1 MDKKTTEKKSVYQEV
16 FTEAGTTTGYNAL
29 LLALTRNIK
38 DETHLKEV
46 YKEQGVQFV
55 VTEIGGKSDVNFQDK
70 INRAVIGASLN
81 EGLVNKKQH
90 DIHAVLHAAEEAKR
104 GILVNTTSSTN
115 IAIKIAI
122 VRDEEWIAVAMFG
135 ESSIHPITS
144 HERCGLGVMH
154 I

>member
-1 MDKKTTEKKSVYQEV
+1 MTKNTVFQEV
-16 FTEAGTTTGYNAL
+16 FTEAGTTAGYNAL
-29 LLALTRNIK
+29 LLAMTRNIN
-38 DETHLKEV
+38 DETKLK
-46 YKEQGVQFV
+46 KIFKDQGIQFV

-81 EGLVNKKQH
+81 EGIVEKKSH

-115 IAIKIAI
+115 IAIKIGI
-122 VRDEEWIAVAMFG
+122 VRDKEWIAVAMFG

>member
-1 MDKKTTEKKSVYQEV
+1 MGQMGEPFDVITK
-16 FTEAGTTTGYNAL
+16 AGTSVGYNAL
-29 LLALTRNIK
+29 LLAMTRNLS
-38 DETHLKEV
+38 DENRLKGAFSAQ
-46 YKEQGVQFV
+46 KIRFV

-70 INRAVIGASLN
+70 INKAVIGASLN
-81 EGLVNKKQH
+81 GNLVQKKAH
-90 DIHAVLHAAEEAKR
+90 DIHAVLHATEEAKR

-115 IAIKIAI
+115 IALKIGI
-122 VRDEEWIAVAMFG
+122 VRDDEWIAVAMFG

>member
-1 MDKKTTEKKSVYQEV
+1 MEKEAVYGKV
-16 FTEAGTTTGYNAL
+16 FNEAGSTVGYNAL

-38 DETHLKEV
+38 DENHLKDV
-46 YKEQGVQFV
+46 YKKQGVRFV
-55 VTEIGGKSDVNFQDK
+55 VTEIGGKSDGNFQDK
-70 INRAVIGASLN
+70 INRAVIGAGLN
-81 EGLVNKKQH
+81 EGIVGKTPH

-122 VRDEEWIAVAMFG
+122 VRDDEWIAVAMFG

>member
-1 MDKKTTEKKSVYQEV
+1 MEKKSVYQEV
-16 FTEAGTTTGYNAL
+16 FTEAGPTVGYNAM
-29 LLALTRNIK
+29 LLALTRNIS
-38 DETHLKEV
+38 DETRLKEV
-46 YKEQGVQFV
+46 YKEQGIRFV

-70 INRAVIGASLN
+70 INRAVIGATLN
-81 EGLVNKKQH
+81 EGLAKKEPH

-104 GILVNTTSSTN
+104 GILINTTSSTHV
-115 IAIKIAI
+115 AIKIAI
-122 VRDEEWIAVAMFG
+122 VRDDEWIAIAMFG

>member
-1 MDKKTTEKKSVYQEV
+1 MEKESVYQNV
-16 FTEAGTTTGYNAL
+16 FKEAGSTVGYNAL
-29 LLALTRNIK
+29 LLALTRNIQ
-38 DETHLKEV
+38 DESRLKEI
-46 YKEQGVQFV
+46 YKKQGVRFV
-55 VTEIGGKSDVNFQDK
+55 VTEIGGKSDGNFQDK
-70 INRAVIGASLN
+70 INRAVIGAGLN
-81 EGLVNKKQH
+81 EGIVDKTAH

-122 VRDEEWIAVAMFG
+122 VRDDEWVAVGMFG

>member
-1 MDKKTTEKKSVYQEV
+1 MERESVYETV
-16 FTEAGTTTGYNAL
+16 FKEGGTAVGYNAL
-29 LLALTRNIK
+29 LLALTRNIR
-38 DETHLKEV
+38 DETLLKQV
-46 YKEQGVQFV
+46 YKDQRIKFV
-55 VTEIGGKSDVNFQDK
+55 VTEIGGKSDGNFQDK

-81 EGLVNKKQH
+81 EGIVGKNPH

-122 VRDEEWIAVAMFG
+122 VRDNEWVAVGMFG

>member
-1 MDKKTTEKKSVYQEV
+1 MEKESVYQRV
-16 FTEAGTTTGYNAL
+16 FNEAGSTAGYNAL
-29 LLALTRNIK
+29 LLALTRSIK
-38 DETHLKEV
+38 DETFLKEV
-46 YKEQGVQFV
+46 YKKQGVRFV
-55 VTEIGGKSDVNFQDK
+55 VTEIGGKSDGNFQDK
-70 INRAVIGASLN
+70 INRAVIGAGLN
-81 EGLVNKKQH
+81 EGIVSKTPH

-122 VRDEEWIAVAMFG
+122 VRDEEWVAVAMFG